1 VATYCTIARFK
12 AHRRDGKQIRLLE
25 FTAAFVE
32 PDWCE
37 KGHIGIV
44 LEGAIELDF
53 HGDWSPTG
61 RVMDCSSRRALAVVT
76 RPVR

>member
-1 VATYCTIARFK
+1 M
-12 AHRRDGKQIRLLE
+12 LE

-53 HGDWSPTG
+53 HGD
-61 RVMDCSSRRALAVVT
+61 LVT
-76 RPVR
+76 YRKGDGLFIPAGARGGHKARSLTPVTQLLLVEDA